1 MSDNLTILILTAF
14 LGLSGILIVWLL
26 YDRIRLRR
34 VRLQMDEK
42 LSFETLVSSL
52 SADFASLKAD
62 QVDAS
67 IDRWLQELCEFLDV
81 DRGTLLYFAT
91 DSPLA
96 FRSHSYAAPGIPA
109 APEVVG
115 DEKSPWYAEQLRKGI
130 VLNFPRMASELSE
143 AARIERVYVERQG
156 IKSHLTV
163 PIVVDG
169 SVVFALGLSTM
180 RSYRVWPDE
189 MVGRLRLV
197 GEIFA
202 QTLLRRQA
210 EASLVNSQNRYAIAT
225 ASGGV
230 SVWDLNLE
238 TGEVY
243 SDPVLPMIC
252 GLPQTT
258 KLSRDEWLNWVHPDD
273 LERVFAYEQQLI
285 ATEEVDWADVN
296 QPVPAIEYRVLHAKG
311 GHRWVQIRG
320 SAFQRKDGK
329 PYRLIGT
336 MTEITERKAVEEAL
350 RESEARY
357 RNVVETQ
364 TELIC
369 RFKRDT
375 TLTFVNDAYCR
386 YFEKSR
392 EELIGT
398 KFIELISP
406 QARASTLALIES
418 LMADPKSVKNEHE
431 VIAPGGRIGWQEWV
445 NHAILDSDGR
455 VIEFQAVGRD
465 MTELRAAGEE
475 LRKAQ
480 AELQHVSRVMTMG
493 EFLSS
498 IAHEVN
504 QPLAAIRTCGEAGLR
519 FLSGD
524 TVNLARSREALAN
537 IVSDSIRASE
547 VIKRLRGL
555 IKKTEPEKTL
565 LDANDVIHEVISLTQ
580 HELESHDV
588 EVFLN
593 LENRLPAVSA
603 DRVQVQQVLLNL
615 IANAIEA
622 MNPMPTVERS
632 LTISSKL
639 EVPESILISVH
650 DSGPGLKPEDSKKI
664 FEAFFSTKPEGIGLG
679 LSISRTIIESHG
691 GRLWAASNG
700 SGGAKIQF
708 TLPVNTSRDGPDAPN
723 TYDQNGR

>member
-1 MSDNLTILILTAF
+1 MSDNSIVQTLA
-14 LGLSGILIVWLL
+14 GLLLLCGILIAWLL
-26 YDRIRLRR
+26 YERVRLRR
-34 VRLQMDEK
+34 ARQDVHEQ
-42 LSFETLVSSL
+42 LSFETLVSNL
-52 SADFASLKAD
+52 SADFASLKPD

-67 IDRWLQELCEFLDV
+67 IHGWLKQLCEFLDV
-81 DRGTLLYFAT
+81 DRGTLLQFAT
-91 DSPLA
+91 DSSLA

-115 DEKSPWYAEQLRKGI
+115 DEYSPWYADQLRRGN
-130 VLNFPRMASELSE
+130 VLNFPRMASELSD
-143 AARIERVYVERQG
+143 AARIEKTYVERQG

-163 PIVVDG
+163 PIIVDG
-169 SVVFALGLSTM
+169 SVNFALGLSTM

-202 QTLLRRQA
+202 QTLLRRHA
-210 EASLVNSQNRYAIAT
+210 EASLVDSQNRYSIAT
-225 ASGGV
+225 AAGGV
-230 SVWDLNLE
+230 SVWELNLE

-243 SDPVLPMIC
+243 SDPVLPLIC
-252 GLPQTT
+252 GLPPSTIMN
-258 KLSRDEWLNWVHPDD
+258 REDWLKWVHPDD
-273 LERVFAYEQQLI
+273 LERLLAYERQLI
-285 ATEEVDWADVN
+285 NTEDVDWADLN
-296 QPVPAIEYRVLHAKG
+296 RPVPAFEYRVLHARG

-320 SAFQRKDGK
+320 SAFQRKDGE

-336 MTEITERKAVEEAL
+336 LTEISERKFVEEAL

-386 YFEKSR
+386 YFEKPR

-398 KFIELISP
+398 KFIELIPP
-406 QARASTLALIES
+406 QARASALGHIES
-418 LMADPKSVKNEHE
+418 LIANPRSMKHEHE

-455 VIEFQAVGRD
+455 VSEFQAVGRD
-465 MTELRAAGEE
+465 TTELRAAGEE

-480 AELQHVSRVMTMG
+480 AELQHVTRVMTMG

-524 TVNLARSREALAN
+524 TVNLTRSREALTN

-555 IKKTEPEKTL
+555 VKKTEPEKVL
-565 LDANDVIHEVISLTQ
+565 LDVNDVIHEVINLTRS
-580 HELESHDV
+580 ELESHEIELVLSLDSG
-588 EVFLN
+588 
-593 LENRLPAVSA
+593 LPLISA
-603 DRVQVQQVLLNL
+603 DRVQLQQVLLNL
-615 IANAIEA
+615 IANGIEA
-622 MNPMPTVERS
+622 MSPVPKTERR
-632 LTISSKL
+632 LTISSQR
-639 EVPESILISVH
+639 EGTDSILISVH
-650 DSGPGLKPEDSKKI
+650 DAGPGLKPEDSKKI
-664 FEAFFSTKPEGIGLG
+664 FEAFFSTKAEGIGLG
-679 LSISRTIIESHG
+679 LSISRTIIETHG
-691 GRLWAASNG
+691 GRLWAAANG
-700 SGGAKIQF
+700 SQGATLQF
-708 TLPVNTSRDGPDAPN
+708 TLPVSNSRDVQESRSD
-723 TYDQNGR
+723 YDQNGH